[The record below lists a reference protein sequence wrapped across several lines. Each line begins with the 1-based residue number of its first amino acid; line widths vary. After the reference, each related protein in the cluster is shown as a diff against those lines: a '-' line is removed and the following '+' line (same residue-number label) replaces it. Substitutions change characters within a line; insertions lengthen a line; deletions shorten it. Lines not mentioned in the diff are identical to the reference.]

1 MIYSMIPIKYLQ
13 MVDPLGSM
21 IDVFLNPRLRL
32 EEVGTKSERS
42 EPLDFQCVI
51 GLIEGKF
58 YRKA

>member
-51 GLIEGKF
+51 GLIEG
-58 YRKA
+58 